1 MPPRKEETSAWNFSS
16 PPFRTGPCS
25 VLPGFLLCYISSGK
39 SHSALSGYMT
49 SSGHQ
54 PAHHRHH
61 HCCHSLAAGAL
72 TLTRC
77 DSQYVACLP
86 TPRHKT
92 RFAPGCPAHESEIF
106 FERCHSH
113 GNRQSQQHGRRPYQQ
128 VRIYRAGPGKVNNAG
143 DINRRSD

>member
-1 MPPRKEETSAWNFSS
+1 MTPVKRKHQHGIS
-16 PPFRTGPCS
+16 PHRPSVPGPCS
-25 VLPGFLLCYISSGK
+25 VLPRFFVVLYIVREEPQCPVWLYDVIRGINLLIIVI
-39 SHSALSGYMT
+39 T
-49 SSGHQ
+49 IVVI
-54 PAHHRHH
+54 P
-61 HCCHSLAAGAL
+61 LAAGAL

-128 VRIYRAGPGKVNNAG
+128 VRIYRAG
-143 DINRRSD
+143 RER